1 MFGNSKV
8 VIAANF
14 DNNDQVIDIE
24 FPNNGV
30 WYDFLNETDFE
41 IDSNFYGNWVMP
53 QSTAFVFVSSL
64 PIDGIAGDVNSD
76 NLVDILDLV
85 MIVNCIV
92 GSCQIVDDSIA
103 DFNSDGSINILDIVS
118 LANFI
123 LET

>member
-1 MFGNSKV
+1 M
-8 VIAANF
+8 
-14 DNNDQVIDIE
+14 
-24 FPNNGV
+24 
-30 WYDFLNETDFE
+30 
-41 IDSNFYGNWVMP
+41 
-53 QSTAFVFVSSL
+53 SSL